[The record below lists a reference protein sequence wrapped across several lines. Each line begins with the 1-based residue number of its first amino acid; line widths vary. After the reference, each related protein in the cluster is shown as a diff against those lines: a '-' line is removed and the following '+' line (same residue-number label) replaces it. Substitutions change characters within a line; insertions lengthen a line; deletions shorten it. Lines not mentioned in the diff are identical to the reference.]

1 MKPQRNQIFNTF
13 YTIDKY
19 LKWNKQNKSTPKSVG
34 FVIANNIQ
42 TKQTSQGNDKED
54 VVEAAWAVT
63 KIVNTVNKQLEQ
75 FKMMTQEMFK
85 SIHTA
90 VEISNNNT
98 GKNQPSGNSWSCQH
112 RCQCLHCKCCY
123 PKIPDKKS
131 RVLKA
136 NTAACPASWMSI
148 KNRPQCST
156 WRCMEHKVIEQWQPG
171 KVEIHKITKNFPY
184 LVATGSNAPPDKI
197 QHTYNT

>member
-1 MKPQRNQIFNTF
+1 M
-13 YTIDKY
+13 
-19 LKWNKQNKSTPKSVG
+19 G

-98 GKNQPSGNSWSCQH
+98 GKNQPSGNS
-112 RCQCLHCKCCY
+112 
-123 PKIPDKKS
+123 
-131 RVLKA
+131 
-136 NTAACPASWMSI
+136 
-148 KNRPQCST
+148 
-156 WRCMEHKVIEQWQPG
+156 
-171 KVEIHKITKNFPY
+171 
-184 LVATGSNAPPDKI
+184 
-197 QHTYNT
+197 